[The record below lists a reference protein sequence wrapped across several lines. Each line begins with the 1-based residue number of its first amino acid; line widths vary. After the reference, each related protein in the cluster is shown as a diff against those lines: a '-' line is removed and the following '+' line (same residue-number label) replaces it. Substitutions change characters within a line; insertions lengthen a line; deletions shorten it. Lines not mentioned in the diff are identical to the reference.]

1 MNDQVEGQ
9 LDQVSILLGKVRS
22 ALTSLLN
29 YLNVLGS
36 VLLAYALANPSAF
49 GEVRD
54 MLPGGVQ
61 PYAPLLAL
69 GWFAVV
75 QIAKMNAIKKAVA
88 A

>member
-1 MNDQVEGQ
+1 MSEEQA
-9 LDQVSILLGKVRS
+9 VSIAELLGKIK
-22 ALTSLLN
+22 AAFTSLLN
-29 YLNVLGS
+29 YLNLLGS

-54 MLPGGVQ
+54 MLPEGVQ

-75 QIAKMNAIKKAVA
+75 QIAKMNAIKKATA